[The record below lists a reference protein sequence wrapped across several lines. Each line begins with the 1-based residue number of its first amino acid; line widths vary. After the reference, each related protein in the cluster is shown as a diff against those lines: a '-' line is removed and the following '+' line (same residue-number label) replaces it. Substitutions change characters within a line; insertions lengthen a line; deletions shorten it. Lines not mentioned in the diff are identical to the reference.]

1 MGQESAAIEMN
12 GVRFGWRPQ
21 APLLSIPRFTVQPGE
36 TLFLEGPSGVGKST
50 FLSLI
55 SGVLL
60 PTEGEISIF
69 GTNLTGASAA
79 KRDAIRAERMG
90 VIFQLF
96 NLLPYLSPLEN
107 ILLPC
112 RFSERRRLRA
122 GKTDRARREQA
133 SQLMDRLGIAD
144 LTKRHRTATLSVGQ
158 QQRVAAARA
167 LIGEPDMILADEPTS
182 SLDADNRH
190 SFLQT
195 LLEEGARTNTTIIF
209 VSHDRSLASA
219 FSRQLSLTEFAVSQ
233 DRTKVPA

>member
-1 MGQESAAIEMN
+1 MGQGPPAIEMT
-12 GVRFGWRPQ
+12 GVRFGWPAE
-21 APLLSIPRFTVQPGE
+21 APLLSIPQFDVQPGE
-36 TLFLEGPSGVGKST
+36 TLFVEGPSGVGKST

-60 PTEGEISIF
+60 PTTGQISVF
-69 GTNLTGASAA
+69 GTPLTDASAT

-96 NLLPYLSPLEN
+96 NLLPYLSPVEN

-112 RFSERRRLRA
+112 RFSERRRQRA

-133 SQLMDRLGIAD
+133 CQLMERLGIAD
-144 LTKRHRTATLSVGQ
+144 LTRRHRTATLSVGQ

-167 LIGEPDMILADEPTS
+167 LIGEPDIILADEPTS
-182 SLDADNRH
+182 SLDTDNRH

-195 LLEEGARTNTTIIF
+195 LLQEGARTNTTIIF
-209 VSHDRSLASA
+209 VSHDRSLANA
-219 FSRQLSLTEFAVSQ
+219 FSRRLSLSEFAVSH
-233 DRTKVPA
+233 DKTKVPA